1 VLVLIGTIASIVYWR
16 VFRFREMMAE
26 PKIEVM

>member
-1 VLVLIGTIASIVYWR
+1 VLGTIASIVYWR
-16 VFRFREMMAE
+16 VFRFREMMSE